1 MCKKVLK
8 KGENALMNKVRE
20 IRKERGMSQ
29 ELLAKNTEIS
39 RKYLSMIERQ
49 IATPSISIAMRIGGA
64 LDVSID
70 KIFFDLSSAES
81 ASYPKP
87 VRFIDLFCGIGGFR
101 YASQCA
107 FDKLGLEGECVF
119 SSDIDKY
126 AQMSY
131 EANFGEKPAGDIT
144 KIKASEIPDFDIL
157 FGGFPCQAFSICGL
171 QKGFEDKTRGT
182 LFFDIARIIKEK
194 QPQAFVL
201 ENVKNLAS
209 HDNGKTLKTILEVLR
224 DELGYHVD
232 YHLLNA
238 LDFGLP
244 QKRERIIIIGSRKP
258 FVMDWKFDIEKK
270 KSLNDI
276 LEKEVEKKHYASPE
290 IVAKRK
296 SMHTAS
302 VYPSIWHENKSGNIS
317 SYPYSCALRAGA
329 SYNYLLVNG
338 ERRLTP
344 REMLR
349 LQGFPDSFKMAVS
362 DTQTRKQAGNAIPV
376 NMVAK
381 VIEKFLPLAF

>member
-1 MCKKVLK
+1 
-8 KGENALMNKVRE
+8 MNRVQE
-20 IRKERGMSQ
+20 FRKERGFTQ
-29 ELLAKNTEIS
+29 NQLACDVGIS
-39 RKYLSMIERQ
+39 RNYLSHIERQ
-49 IATPSISIAMRIGGA
+49 YAAPSIEVAIRIA
-64 LDVSID
+64 DVLSVDID
-70 KIFFDLSSAES
+70 KVFFD
-81 ASYPKP
+81 ASQSDEIHYPDP
-87 VRFIDLFCGIGGFR
+87 IRFIDLFCGIGGFR
-101 YASQCA
+101 YASSRA
-107 FDKLGLEGECVF
+107 FNNLGLKGQCVF

-126 AQMSY
+126 AQQAY

-144 KIKASEIPDFDIL
+144 KVNATDIPDFDLL

-171 QKGFEDKTRGT
+171 MKGFEDKTRGT

-209 HDNGKTLKTILEVLR
+209 HDGGKTLQTILETLR

-244 QKRERIIIIGSRKP
+244 QKRERIIIVGSKKP
-258 FVMDWKFDIEKK
+258 FKMDWDFNVKK
-270 KSLNDI
+270 KKTLDDI
-276 LEKEVEKKHYASPE
+276 LEKNVDKKHFASPD

-296 SMHTAS
+296 AMHTAK
-302 VYPSIWHENKSGNIS
+302 VTPSIWHENKSGNVS

-349 LQGFPDSFKMAVS
+349 LQGFSDEFKMVVS
-362 DTQTRKQAGNAIPV
+362 DCQTRKQAGNAIPV
-376 NMVAK
+376 DMVAM
-381 VIEKFLPLAF
+381 VIERFIQMAF

>member
-1 MCKKVLK
+1 
-8 KGENALMNKVRE
+8 MNRVKE
-20 IRKERGMSQ
+20 IRKERGISQ
-29 ELLAKNTEIS
+29 EALAMNIAIS

-49 IATPSISIAMRIGGA
+49 TATPSISIAMRIGTA
-64 LDVSID
+64 LGVSLD
-70 KIFFDLSSAES
+70 KVFIDLSNETPAV
-81 ASYPKP
+81 YPQP
-87 VRFIDLFCGIGGFR
+87 IRYIDLFCGIGGFR
-101 YASQCA
+101 YASQAA
-107 FDKLGLEGECVF
+107 FDKLGIKGECVF

-126 AQMSY
+126 AQDSY
-131 EANFGEKPAGDIT
+131 EANFGERPSGDIT
-144 KIKASEIPDFDIL
+144 KIEASEIPDFDIL

-171 QKGFEDKTRGT
+171 QKGFADNTRGT

-232 YHLLNA
+232 YKLLNA

-244 QKRERIIIIGSRKP
+244 QKRERIIIIGSKKP
-258 FVMDWKFDIEKK
+258 FVMNWNFDIETK
-270 KSLNDI
+270 KSLTDI
-276 LEKEVEKKHYASPE
+276 LEKNVEKKHYASPE

-349 LQGFPDSFKMAVS
+349 LQGFPDSFKMVVS
-362 DTQTRKQAGNAIPV
+362 DAQTRKQAGNAIPV
-376 NMVAK
+376 DMVAK
-381 VIEKFLPLAF
+381 VIEKFMPLAF

>member
-1 MCKKVLK
+1 
-8 KGENALMNKVRE
+8 MNRVQE
-20 IRKERGMSQ
+20 IRKERNITQ
-29 ELLAKNTEIS
+29 VQLAKYAGIS
-39 RKYLSMIERQ
+39 RKYLSNVENQ
-49 IATPSISIAMRIGGA
+49 LANPSVDVAFRISTA
-64 LDVSID
+64 LSVDID
-70 KIFFDLSSAES
+70 KIFFDVPKSNITV
-81 ASYPKP
+81 YPKP
-87 VRFIDLFCGIGGFR
+87 LRYIDLFCGIGGFR
-101 YASQCA
+101 YASKGA
-107 FDKLGLEGECVF
+107 FDKLGINGKCVF

-126 AQMSY
+126 AQQAY
-131 EANFGEKPAGDIT
+131 EANFGEKPVGDIT
-144 KIKASEIPDFDIL
+144 KVDAESIPDFDLL

-171 QKGFEDKTRGT
+171 MKGFEDKTRGT

-209 HDNGKTLKTILEVLR
+209 HDGGKTLQTILETLR

-244 QKRERIIIIGSRKP
+244 QKRERIIIVGSKKP
-258 FVMDWKFDIEKK
+258 FKMDWNFEIKNKK
-270 KSLNDI
+270 TLNDI
-276 LEKEVEKKHYASPE
+276 LEKKVDSKHYASPE

-296 SMHTAS
+296 AMHTAK
-302 VYPSIWHENKSGNIS
+302 VFTSIWHENKSGNIS

-349 LQGFPDSFKMAVS
+349 LQGFPDDFKIVVS
-362 DTQTRKQAGNAIPV
+362 DCQTRKQAGNAIPV
-376 NMVAK
+376 DMVK
-381 VIEKFLPLAF
+381 MVIERFIPMAF

>member
-1 MCKKVLK
+1 
-8 KGENALMNKVRE
+8 MNRVKE

-29 ELLAKNTEIS
+29 ETLARYIAIS
-39 RKYLSMIERQ
+39 RKYLSMIECQ
-49 IATPSISIAMRIGGA
+49 HATPSISIAMRIGGA
-64 LDVSID
+64 LGVSVD
-70 KIFFDLSSAES
+70 KIFLDLTSVEAV
-81 ASYPKP
+81 SYPKP
-87 VRFIDLFCGIGGFR
+87 IRFIDLFCGIGGFR
-101 YASQCA
+101 YASQYA
-107 FDKLGLEGECVF
+107 FDKLGLEGQCVF

-126 AQMSY
+126 AQESY
-131 EANFGEKPAGDIT
+131 EANFGERPAGDIT
-144 KIKASEIPDFDIL
+144 KIEASEIPDFDIL

-171 QKGFEDKTRGT
+171 QKGFADNTRGT

-209 HDNGKTLKTILEVLR
+209 HDGGKTLKTILEILR

-244 QKRERIIIIGSRKP
+244 QKRERIIIIGSKKP
-258 FVMDWKFDIEKK
+258 FVMDWNFEIEKK
-270 KSLNDI
+270 KTLEDI
-276 LEKEVEKKHYASPE
+276 LEKEVDKKHFASPE

-296 SMHTAS
+296 AMHTAS
-302 VYPSIWHENKSGNIS
+302 VSPAIWHENKSGNIS

-329 SYNYLLVNG
+329 SYNYLLVDG

-349 LQGFPDSFKMAVS
+349 LQGFPDSFKMVVS

-376 NMVAK
+376 DMVAK

>member
-1 MCKKVLK
+1 
-8 KGENALMNKVRE
+8 MNRVQE
-20 IRKERGMSQ
+20 FRKERNITQ
-29 ELLAKNTEIS
+29 TKLAADVGIS
-39 RKYLSMIERQ
+39 RKYLSNVENQ
-49 IATPSISIAMRIGGA
+49 LANPSIEVAFRISMA
-64 LDVSID
+64 LKMDINKV
-70 KIFFDLSSAES
+70 FFEIPINGVCT
-81 ASYPKP
+81 YPKP
-87 VRFIDLFCGIGGFR
+87 LNFIDLFCGIGGFR
-101 YASQCA
+101 YASQKA
-107 FDKLGLEGECVF
+107 FEHLGIRGKCVF

-126 AQMSY
+126 AQQAY
-131 EANFGEKPAGDIT
+131 EANFGEKPSGDIT
-144 KIKASEIPDFDIL
+144 KIDAKDIPDFDLL

-171 QKGFEDKTRGT
+171 MQGFEDKTRGT
-182 LFFDIARIIKEK
+182 LFFDIARILKSK

-209 HDNGKTLKTILEVLR
+209 HDGGKTLQIILETLR

-244 QKRERIIIIGSRKP
+244 QKRERIIIVGSKKP
-258 FVMDWKFDIEKK
+258 FKMDWNFEVKNKK
-270 KSLNDI
+270 TLNDI
-276 LEKEVEKKHYASPE
+276 LEKKPDLKHYASPE

-296 SMHTAS
+296 SMHQS
-302 VYPSIWHENKSGNIS
+302 KYNPSIWHENKSGNIS

-349 LQGFPDSFKMAVS
+349 LQGFPDEFKIVVS
-362 DTQTRKQAGNAIPV
+362 DCQTRKQAGNAIPV
-376 NMVAK
+376 DMLGM
-381 VIEKFLPLAF
+381 VIERFLPMAF

>member
-1 MCKKVLK
+1 
-8 KGENALMNKVRE
+8 MNRVQE
-20 IRKERGMSQ
+20 IRKERNVTQ
-29 ELLAKNTEIS
+29 VQLAKSVGIS
-39 RKYLSMIERQ
+39 RKYLSNVENQLANPSVDVAFR
-49 IATPSISIAMRIGGA
+49 IATA
-64 LDVSID
+64 LRVDID
-70 KIFFDLSSAES
+70 KVFLD
-81 ASYPKP
+81 ASKFNTTAYPKYLKY
-87 VRFIDLFCGIGGFR
+87 IDLFCGIGGFR
-101 YASQCA
+101 YASKGA
-107 FDKLGLEGECVF
+107 FDNLGIKGKCVF

-126 AQMSY
+126 AQQAY

-144 KIKASEIPDFDIL
+144 KVEANSIPDFDLL

-171 QKGFEDKTRGT
+171 MKGFEDRTRGT

-209 HDNGKTLKTILEVLR
+209 HDGGKTLQTILETLR

-244 QKRERIIIIGSRKP
+244 QKRERIIIVGSKKP
-258 FVMDWKFDIEKK
+258 FKMDWNFEIKNRKTLK
-270 KSLNDI
+270 DI
-276 LEKEVEKKHYASPE
+276 LEKNVDPKHFASPA

-296 SMHTAS
+296 AMHTAKDF
-302 VYPSIWHENKSGNIS
+302 PSIWHENKSGNIS

-349 LQGFPDSFKMAVS
+349 LQGFPDDFKIVVS
-362 DTQTRKQAGNAIPV
+362 DCQTRKQAGNAIPV
-376 NMVAK
+376 DRVKM
-381 VIEKFLPLAF
+381 VIERFIPMAF

>member
-1 MCKKVLK
+1 
-8 KGENALMNKVRE
+8 MNRIKE
-20 IRKERGMSQ
+20 IRKERGISQ
-29 ELLAKNTEIS
+29 ETLAMNVAIS

-49 IATPSISIAMRIGGA
+49 LATPSISIAMRIGAA
-64 LDVSID
+64 LDVSLD
-70 KIFFDLSSAES
+70 KVFIDLSNETPAV
-81 ASYPKP
+81 YPQP
-87 VRFIDLFCGIGGFR
+87 IRYIDLFCGIGGFR
-101 YASQCA
+101 YASQTA
-107 FDKLGLEGECVF
+107 FSKLGIKGKCVF

-126 AQMSY
+126 AQDSY
-131 EANFGEKPAGDIT
+131 EANFGERPSGDIT
-144 KIKASEIPDFDIL
+144 KIAASEIPDFDIL

-171 QKGFEDKTRGT
+171 QKGFADNTRGT

-232 YHLLNA
+232 YKLLNA

-244 QKRERIIIIGSRKP
+244 QKRERVIIIGSKKP
-258 FVMDWKFDIEKK
+258 FVMDWNFNIETK
-270 KSLNDI
+270 KSLVDI
-276 LEKEVEKKHYASPE
+276 LEKNVEQKHYASAE

-349 LQGFPDSFKMAVS
+349 LQGFPDDFKIVVS
-362 DTQTRKQAGNAIPV
+362 DAQTRKQAGNAVPV
-376 NMVAK
+376 DMVEK
-381 VIEKFLPLAF
+381 VIEKFMPLAF

>member
-1 MCKKVLK
+1 
-8 KGENALMNKVRE
+8 MNKVRE
-20 IRKERGMSQ
+20 IRKERGFTQ
-29 ELLAKNTEIS
+29 DYLANRIAIS
-39 RKYLSMIERQ
+39 RKYLSMIEMQ
-49 IATPSISIAMRIGGA
+49 NATPSISIAINLGNVLG
-64 LDVSID
+64 VSVD
-70 KIFFDLSSAES
+70 KLFINTSVDTPAV
-81 ASYPKP
+81 YPTP
-87 VRFIDLFCGIGGFR
+87 IQYIDLFCGIGGFR
-101 YASQCA
+101 YAANSA
-107 FDKLGLEGECVF
+107 FDKLGLSGECVF
-119 SSDIDKY
+119 SSDIDKFAQESY
-126 AQMSY
+126 A
-131 EANFGEKPAGDIT
+131 ANFSEMPVGDIT
-144 KIKASEIPDFDIL
+144 KINANEIPDFDLL

-171 QKGFEDKTRGT
+171 QKGFADNTRGT

-209 HDNGKTLKTILEVLR
+209 HDNGNTLKTILNVLR

-244 QKRERIIIIGSRKP
+244 QKRERIVIIGSKKP
-258 FVMDWKFDIEKK
+258 FEMDWNFNIEKRK
-270 KSLNDI
+270 TLNDI
-276 LEKEVEKKHYASPE
+276 LEKNIDKKYYASAE

-296 SMHTAS
+296 SMHTANE
-302 VYPSIWHENKSGNIS
+302 YPSIWHENKSGNIS

-349 LQGFPDSFKMAVS
+349 LQGFPDSFKIVVS
-362 DTQTRKQAGNAIPV
+362 DAQIRKQAGNAIPV
-376 NMVAK
+376 DMVAK

>member
-1 MCKKVLK
+1 
-8 KGENALMNKVRE
+8 MNKVQE
-20 IRKERGMSQ
+20 IRKERNITQMQ
-29 ELLAKNTEIS
+29 LAKFVGIS
-39 RKYLSMIERQ
+39 RKYLSNVENQ
-49 IATPSISIAMRIGGA
+49 LANPSVEVAFRISSA
-64 LDVSID
+64 LNVDIDKVFFDVS
-70 KIFFDLSSAES
+70 KEKPTV
-81 ASYPKP
+81 YPQP
-87 VRFIDLFCGIGGFR
+87 LNYIDLFCGIGGFR
-101 YASQCA
+101 YASQKA
-107 FDKLGLEGECVF
+107 FENLDITGKCVF

-126 AQMSY
+126 AQQAY
-131 EANFGEKPAGDIT
+131 EANFGEKPTGDIT
-144 KIKASEIPDFDIL
+144 KVDARTIPDFDLL

-171 QKGFEDKTRGT
+171 MKGFEDKTRGT

-209 HDNGKTLKTILEVLR
+209 HDSGRTLQTILETLR

-244 QKRERIIIIGSRKP
+244 QKRERIIIIGSKKP
-258 FVMDWKFDIEKK
+258 FKMDWKFSVEKK
-270 KSLNDI
+270 KTLNDI
-276 LEKEVEKKHYASPE
+276 LEKNVDPKHYASPE

-296 SMHTAS
+296 SMHIAKE
-302 VYPSIWHENKSGNIS
+302 YPSIWHENKSGNIS

-349 LQGFPDSFKMAVS
+349 LQGFPDNFKIVVS
-362 DTQTRKQAGNAIPV
+362 DCQTRKQAGNAIPV
-376 NMVAK
+376 DMVAM
-381 VIEKFLPLAF
+381 VIERFIPMAF

>member
-1 MCKKVLK
+1 
-8 KGENALMNKVRE
+8 MNKVKE

-29 ELLAKNTEIS
+29 DTLARYTEIS

-49 IATPSISIAMRIGGA
+49 NATPSISIAMRISGA

-70 KIFFDLSSAES
+70 KIFLDLSSAETVV
-81 ASYPKP
+81 YPKP
-87 VRFIDLFCGIGGFR
+87 IRYIDLFCGIGGFR
-101 YASQCA
+101 YASQYA
-107 FDKLGLEGECVF
+107 FDKLGLEGKCVF

-126 AQMSY
+126 AQESY
-131 EANFGEKPAGDIT
+131 EANFGERPAGDIT
-144 KIKASEIPDFDIL
+144 KIEASEIPDFDIL

-171 QKGFEDKTRGT
+171 QKGFADNTRGT

-232 YHLLNA
+232 YKLLNA

-244 QKRERIIIIGSRKP
+244 QKRERIIIIGSKKP
-258 FVMDWKFDIEKK
+258 FLMDWKFDVDKK
-270 KSLNDI
+270 KTLDDI
-276 LEKEVEKKHYASPE
+276 LETNVDKKHYASPE

-296 SMHTAS
+296 AKQTAS

-349 LQGFPDSFKMAVS
+349 LQGFPDSFKMVVS

-376 NMVAK
+376 DMVAK

>member
-1 MCKKVLK
+1 M
-8 KGENALMNKVRE
+8 
-20 IRKERGMSQ
+20 
-29 ELLAKNTEIS
+29 
-39 RKYLSMIERQ
+39 
-49 IATPSISIAMRIGGA
+49 
-64 LDVSID
+64 
-70 KIFFDLSSAES
+70 
-81 ASYPKP
+81 
-87 VRFIDLFCGIGGFR
+87 
-101 YASQCA
+101 
-107 FDKLGLEGECVF
+107 
-119 SSDIDKY
+119 
-126 AQMSY
+126 
-131 EANFGEKPAGDIT
+131 
-144 KIKASEIPDFDIL
+144 
-157 FGGFPCQAFSICGL
+157 
-171 QKGFEDKTRGT
+171 
-182 LFFDIARIIKEK
+182 
-194 QPQAFVL
+194 
-201 ENVKNLAS
+201 
-209 HDNGKTLKTILEVLR
+209 
-224 DELGYHVD
+224 
-232 YHLLNA
+232 
-238 LDFGLP
+238 
-244 QKRERIIIIGSRKP
+244 
-258 FVMDWKFDIEKK
+258 MDWKFDIEKK

>member
-1 MCKKVLK
+1 
-8 KGENALMNKVRE
+8 MNRVKE

-29 ELLAKNTEIS
+29 ETLARYIAIS

-49 IATPSISIAMRIGGA
+49 NATPSISIAMRIGGA
-64 LDVSID
+64 LGVSID
-70 KIFFDLSSAES
+70 KIFLDLPSEETPV
-81 ASYPKP
+81 YPKP
-87 VRFIDLFCGIGGFR
+87 IRFIDLFCGIGGFR
-101 YASQCA
+101 YASKYA
-107 FDKLGLEGECVF
+107 FDKLGLKGKCVF

-126 AQMSY
+126 AQESY

-144 KIKASEIPDFDIL
+144 KIEASEIPDFDFL
-157 FGGFPCQAFSICGL
+157 FAGFPCQAFSICGL
-171 QKGFEDKTRGT
+171 QKGFADNTRGT

-209 HDNGKTLKTILEVLR
+209 HDNGRTLKTILEVLR

-232 YHLLNA
+232 YKLLNA

-244 QKRERIIIIGSRKP
+244 QKRERIIIVGSKKP
-258 FVMDWKFDIEKK
+258 FLMDWTFDIKEKK
-270 KSLNDI
+270 TLDDI
-276 LEKEVEKKHYASPE
+276 LEKNVDKKYYASPE

-296 SMHTAS
+296 AKHTTS

-349 LQGFPDSFKMAVS
+349 LQGFPDSFKIVVS
-362 DTQTRKQAGNAIPV
+362 DTQMRKQAGNAIPV
-376 NMVAK
+376 DMVAK

>member
-1 MCKKVLK
+1 MAFRIS
-8 KGENALMNKVRE
+8 NALAV
-20 IRKERGMSQ
+20 
-29 ELLAKNTEIS
+29 
-39 RKYLSMIERQ
+39 
-49 IATPSISIAMRIGGA
+49 
-64 LDVSID
+64 DID
-70 KIFFDLSSAES
+70 KVFFDIPKMAVSE
-81 ASYPKP
+81 YPKP
-87 VRFIDLFCGIGGFR
+87 MKYIDLFCGIGGFR
-101 YASQCA
+101 YASERA
-107 FDKLGLEGECVF
+107 FKNLGIKGECVF

-126 AQMSY
+126 AQKAY

-144 KIKASEIPDFDIL
+144 KVDEKEIAGFDIL

-171 QKGFEDKTRGT
+171 MRGFEDKTRGT
-182 LFFDIARIIKEK
+182 LFFDIARILKEK

-209 HDNGKTLKTILEVLR
+209 HDGGRTLQTILETLR

-244 QKRERIIIIGSRKP
+244 QKRERIIIVGSKKP
-258 FVMDWKFDIEKK
+258 FKMDWSFDVKTKK
-270 KSLNDI
+270 NLYDI
-276 LEKEVEKKHYASPE
+276 LEKNVEKKYYASPE

-296 SMHTAS
+296 AMHTPKTT
-302 VYPSIWHENKSGNIS
+302 PSIWHENKSGNVS

-349 LQGFPDSFKMAVS
+349 LQGFPDDFKIVVS
-362 DTQTRKQAGNAIPV
+362 DCQTRKQAGNAIPID
-376 NMVAK
+376 MVSM
-381 VIEKFLPLAF
+381 VMERFIPMAF